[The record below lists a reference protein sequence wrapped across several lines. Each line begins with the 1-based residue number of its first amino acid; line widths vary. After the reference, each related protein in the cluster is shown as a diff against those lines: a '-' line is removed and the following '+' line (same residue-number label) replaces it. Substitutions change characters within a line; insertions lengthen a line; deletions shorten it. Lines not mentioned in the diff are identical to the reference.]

1 MDAVRGEVESLPV
14 FYVVEGK
21 KSMKT
26 IKTETL
32 EKKIEILEHACAS
45 SAGAYYNVNLSQD
58 IVPGIMHQ
66 VIGQREYNVNEMTGL
81 PENARFSEV
90 IAYWADKVLPEDK
103 EAYRSFF
110 NRERLLSCYRSGE
123 SHVCHSYW
131 TENVLSGHMFAE
143 HHIVMYE
150 DAAGGDVLAVSYI
163 CDCTQ
168 QMETTKQLNTKQ
180 IFLDV
185 LCRDYTTVHY
195 VDLNNDT
202 AESLKVSTKAN
213 AVKLLDLRLHKKFSY
228 SRTIEDYCEHF
239 VVEANQKEFIHVMQR
254 EVLLRELSQNDR
266 FFYRYESLPN
276 PSGHKYFEVQAVR
289 VNEDDFD
296 GHVIVAF
303 RHIDDIITREQKYQ
317 WELEQAA
324 YTDALTGIGNR
335 AALRREF
342 SACEQNDRAA
352 CVVADVNNLKLCNDR
367 YGHKEGDRVT
377 IDAAECLGTAFA
389 SIGTCYRIGG
399 DEFCVC
405 IPEGDE
411 SAIQAALAQVQQLV
425 AQKNEQRVMAM
436 SIACGYAIRRD
447 RSESME
453 QLFNRSDEMM
463 YDTKY
468 RMKHEFPVYCEER
481 IQNYLNV
488 LKILTHSVD
497 AYLFLWDINRDQN
510 WFFGNI
516 GHQFALCQNEK
527 GINKMEEM
535 EAIVYPA
542 DRQMLH
548 EDLVRIAEGTQK
560 VHNMNYRWVDREGEP
575 VWISCR
581 GMVIDDDRGNPF
593 VMIGRVSDKTLRYL
607 YHPLTKLFNKN
618 KMLLDLE
625 QEFLAINTGYFMMV
639 GIDNLNNI
647 NLRHGRSYGDHVIR
661 HCAEVFEKKVSLR
674 HVWHVENNC
683 FALYLDADTEEGV
696 RAVYDELLVAL
707 SGLCTLSAGV
717 VPNNRGMFGDATN
730 LYACAEMT
738 LERAKSSGVRTIM
751 FFSKEDLEQRIK
763 TLRFLEEMQQS
774 VEHGCEGFYL
784 CYQPQ
789 IKAGNYR
796 LFGAEALLRYRSK
809 TQGEV
814 YPDEFIPL
822 LEQSKLINQVGM
834 WVLETALR
842 QCRRWRETVK
852 DFHIS
857 VNFSA
862 IQLKQEHIAENV
874 LDILARTGMPGSA
887 LTIELTESMQLQ
899 GIQNF
904 SNIFQCW
911 RNAGIELS
919 IDDFGTGYASMSY
932 LKELD
937 VSEIKIDKMF
947 VRGIEEATYNYRL
960 ISNMIEFAKSNSIR
974 ICCEGVEDVRE
985 LTVLEGLS
993 PNLIQGY
1000 LFAKPCQ
1007 TEKFERTFIDSTTG
1021 EYKKQEDFVRKIYQ
1035 YKEKMHVICF
1045 NANDIL
1051 RANSLGLWIIRI
1063 NEADGY
1069 HEMHADETME
1079 RVLAVDRKYMPQECY
1094 DFWYDR
1100 IREDYRDYVQKNVG
1114 RMMEATTVIQLE
1126 YPWNHPEYGE
1136 VMVRCSGRRVEDS
1149 DGMVTLEGY
1158 HRILDNIEEH

>member
-1 MDAVRGEVESLPV
+1 MRGRMDT
-14 FYVVEGK
+14 EGNE
-21 KSMKT
+21 SMKT

-32 EKKIEILEHACAS
+32 EKKIGILEHVCAWG
-45 SAGAYYNVNLSQD
+45 AGAYYNVNLSQNM
-58 IVPGIMHQ
+58 VPGIMHQ
-66 VIGQREYNVNEMTGL
+66 VIGQKEYNVNELTGL
-81 PENARFSEV
+81 PENAAFSDV
-90 IAYWADKVLPEDK
+90 IAYWGEKVMPE
-103 EAYRSFF
+103 EQAAYRSFF
-110 NRERLLSCYRSGE
+110 DRERLLDHYHSGQN
-123 SHVCHSYW
+123 HVCHSYW
-131 TENVLSGHMFAE
+131 TKNVLDGQMFAE
-143 HHIVMYE
+143 HHLVMYE
-150 DAAGGDVLAVSYI
+150 DAESGDVLAISYLL
-163 CDCTQ
+163 DRTR
-168 QMETTKQLNTKQ
+168 QMETTQQLSSTQ

-185 LCRDYTTVHY
+185 LCRDFTTVHY
-195 VDLNNDT
+195 VDLKNDV
-202 AESLKVSTKAN
+202 AESLKVSEKAN
-213 AVKLLDLRLHKKFSY
+213 AIQLLDLRPHKKFSY
-228 SRTIEDYCEHF
+228 SKNIENYC
-239 VVEANQKEFIHVMQR
+239 VNYIVEANQKEFLHVMRR
-254 EVLLRELSQNDR
+254 EVLLQELTQNDR
-266 FFYRYESLPN
+266 FFYRYESQPN

-324 YTDALTGIGNR
+324 YMDALTGIGNR
-335 AALRREF
+335 AAFRRELA
-342 SACEQNDRAA
+342 ACEQNEHAA

-367 YGHKEGDRVT
+367 YGHKAGDRVT
-377 IDAAECLGTAFA
+377 IDAAECMRTAFA

-399 DEFCVC
+399 DEFCVL
-405 IPEGDE
+405 IPDGDE
-411 SAIQAALAQVQQLV
+411 SVIRAALTQVQQLV
-425 AQKNEQRVMAM
+425 AQKNEHRAMTM
-436 SIACGYAIRRD
+436 SIACGYAVRHD
-447 RSESME
+447 LGESME

-481 IQNYLNV
+481 IRNYLNV
-488 LKILTHSVD
+488 LKILDHSTD

-510 WFFGNI
+510 WFFGDI
-516 GHQFALCQNEK
+516 SRQFALHQNEQ
-527 GINKMEEM
+527 GINTMEEM
-535 EAIVYPA
+535 EEVIYPA

-548 EDLVRIAEGTQK
+548 DDLARIAEGTQK

-618 KMLLDLE
+618 KMLLDLD
-625 QEFLAINTGYFMMV
+625 QEFLAKNTGYFMLV
-639 GIDNLNNI
+639 GIDNLGNI
-647 NLRHGRSYGDHVIR
+647 NLRHGRSYGDHVIK
-661 HCAEVFEKKVSLR
+661 HCAEILEKAVSLKN
-674 HVWHVENNC
+674 VWHVENNC
-683 FALYLDADTEEGV
+683 YALYLDVNTEEDV
-696 RAVYDELLVAL
+696 QAAYDGLLKEL
-707 SGLCTLSAGV
+707 SGTCTLSAGV
-717 VPNNRGMFGDATN
+717 VPNNREMFGDATN

-738 LERAKSSGVRTIM
+738 FERAKSSGMRTIM
-751 FFSKEDLEQRIK
+751 FFSQEDLEQRIK
-763 TLRFLEEMQQS
+763 TLRFLEEMHQS
-774 VEHGCEGFYL
+774 VENGCEGFYL

-789 IKAGNYR
+789 IKTGNYC
-796 LFGAEALLRYRSK
+796 LFGAEALLRYHSK

-842 QCRRWRETVK
+842 QCSRWRETVK

-862 IQLKQEHIAENV
+862 VQLKQEHIAENV

-887 LTIELTESMQLQ
+887 LTIELTESTQLQ

-904 SNIFQCW
+904 SKIFQCW
-911 RNAGIELS
+911 RDAGIELS

-932 LKELD
+932 LKEMD
-937 VSEIKIDKMF
+937 VSEIKIDKLF
-947 VRGIEEATYNYRL
+947 VRGVEEATYNYRL

-1007 TEKFERTFIDSTTG
+1007 TEEFERSFIDSRTDA
-1021 EYKKQEDFVRKIYQ
+1021 YKKQKDFVRKIYQ
-1035 YKEKMHVICF
+1035 YKDKMHVIYF
-1045 NANDIL
+1045 NAKDIL

-1079 RVLAVDRKYMPQECY
+1079 RVLAVDRKYTPQECY
-1094 DFWYDR
+1094 DFWYNR
-1100 IREDYRDYVQKNVG
+1100 IREDYLDYVQKNVG
-1114 RMMEATTVIQLE
+1114 RMMEADTVVQLE

-1149 DGMVTLEGY
+1149 DGMITLEGY
-1158 HRILDNIEEH
+1158 HRILDNIEER